1 MIPSRANPAD
11 SSSSFRAIFRRGLLA
26 VLALLLLLYLCDSLW
41 FQLRFHYPAVGRAT
55 GSVHRIRLLAIPGKA
70 NKVQYQIDALQP
82 EEDVPCAHSL
92 FPHAS
97 LRPCWYVTRHAKD
110 PIPM

>member
-1 MIPSRANPAD
+1 MVPSPATSAD
-11 SSSSFRAIFRRGLLA
+11 SSSSFRAVFRRALLA
-26 VLALLLLLYLCDSLW
+26 ALALLLLLYLFDSLS
-41 FQLRFHYPAVGRAT
+41 FQLRLHYPAVGRAT

-82 EEDVPCAHSL
+82 EEDLPCAQSL
-92 FPHAS
+92 FPHAG
-97 LRPCWYVTRHAKD
+97 LRPCWYVTRHASD

>member
-1 MIPSRANPAD
+1 MTPSPTAPANP
-11 SSSSFRAIFRRGLLA
+11 SSSLRAIFRS
-26 VLALLLLLYLCDSLW
+26 ALLTAIALLVLIYLCDSLW
-41 FQLRFHYPAVGRAT
+41 FQLRLHFPSVGRAT
-55 GSVHRIRLLAIPGKA
+55 GSVHRLRLLAIPGKA
-70 NKVQYQIDALQP
+70 NKVQYQIDAIQP

-97 LRPCWYVTRHAKD
+97 LRPCWYLTRHAND